1 VIRPARL
8 VALAAALV
16 WAAPASAEHLTV
28 ALSTGEV
35 KISSNFTGAPVTLF
49 GVIERDAQSAS
60 RPGGYQVA
68 TLVQGPPES
77 VIVRRKDRILGVW
90 ANSASETILA
100 PPSFYMINSSGK
112 IADLAPAP
120 TLERHRLGFA
130 NTRFDYRNRPRAN
143 DPRAAEFR
151 EAFLRIKE
159 NAGLY
164 TENEDAIEFIGD
176 SVFRT
181 TVWVPA
187 NSPVGFYRVSVF
199 LFADGALLTRT
210 DQSFRISKS
219 GFEQY
224 ISVFAREKSFVY
236 GFLCALM
243 ALFTGWLGGVI
254 FRRD

>member
-1 VIRPARL
+1 VIRPAHL
-8 VALAAALV
+8 VALAAAMA
-16 WAAPASAEHLTV
+16 WAVPASAEHLTI

-49 GVIERDAQSAS
+49 GVIERDAQSVS
-60 RPGGYQVA
+60 RSGGYQVA
-68 TLVQGPPES
+68 ALVQGPPES
-77 VIVRRKDRILGVW
+77 VIVRRKDRFLGVW

-100 PPSFYMINSSGK
+100 PPSFYMVNSSGA
-112 IADLAPAP
+112 IADLASTP
-120 TLERHRLGFA
+120 TLERYRIGFA
-130 NTRFDYRNRPRAN
+130 NTLFDYRNRPQAN

-187 NSPVGFYRVSVF
+187 NAPVGFYRVSVF
-199 LFADGALLTRT
+199 LFADSGLLARA
-210 DQSFRISKS
+210 DQSFRISKT

-224 ISVFAREKSFVY
+224 ISAFAREKSFVY
-236 GFLCALM
+236 GFLCA
-243 ALFTGWLGGVI
+243 ALALVTGWLGGVI

>member
-1 VIRPARL
+1 MGRAHLITFAAVLIWAVPA
-8 VALAAALV
+8 A
-16 WAAPASAEHLTV
+16 AEHLTV

-49 GVIERDAQSAS
+49 GVIERDAMSAS
-60 RPGGYQVA
+60 RSRYRVA
-68 TLVQGPPES
+68 VLVQGPPES
-77 VIVRRKDRILGVW
+77 VVVRRKDRILGVW

-100 PPSFYMINSSGK
+100 PPSFYMVNSSGT
-112 IADLAPAP
+112 IADLAPVT
-120 TLERHRLGFA
+120 TLERYRLGFA
-130 NTRFDYRNRPRAN
+130 NNQFDYRNRPQAN

-151 EAFLRIKE
+151 DAFLRIKE

-164 TENEDAIEFIGD
+164 TENEDAVEFIGD

-181 TVWVPA
+181 TIWVPA
-187 NSPVGFYRVSVF
+187 NAPVGFYRVSVF
-199 LFADGALLTRT
+199 LFSDGAILART
-210 DQSFRISKS
+210 DQSFRISKT

-236 GFLCALM
+236 GFLVAAL
-243 ALFTGWLGGVI
+243 ALVTGWLGGVI

>member
-1 VIRPARL
+1 MSRARFL
-8 VALAAALV
+8 ALAATLA
-16 WAAPASAEHLTV
+16 WAAPAAAEHLTV

-60 RPGGYQVA
+60 RSGGYRVA

-100 PPSFYMINSSGK
+100 PPSFYIINASGT

-120 TLERHRLGFA
+120 VLERYQLGLA
-130 NTRFDYRNRPRAN
+130 NARFDYRGRPQAN

-151 EAFLRIKE
+151 DAFLRIKQ

-164 TENEDAIEFIGD
+164 TENEQAIDFIGNNI
-176 SVFRT
+176 FRT

-199 LFADGALLTRT
+199 LFADGGLLART
-210 DQSFRISKS
+210 DQSFRISKT

-224 ISVFAREKSFVY
+224 ISAFAREKSFVY

-243 ALFTGWLGGVI
+243 ALVTGWVGGVI

>member
-1 VIRPARL
+1 MRRACFL
-8 VALAAALV
+8 AFAAALV
-16 WAAPASAEHLTV
+16 WAAPAAAEHLTV

-60 RPGGYQVA
+60 RSGGYRVA

-77 VIVRRKDRILGVW
+77 VIVRRKDRLVGVW

-100 PPSFYMINSSGK
+100 PPSFYTINSSGP
-112 IADLAPAP
+112 IADLAPTP
-120 TLERHRLGFA
+120 TLARYRLGFA
-130 NTRFDYRNRPRAN
+130 NTKFDSRTRPQAN

-151 EAFLRIKE
+151 DAFLRIKE

-164 TENEDAIEFIGD
+164 TENEDSVEFIGD

-181 TVWVPA
+181 TIWVPA
-187 NSPVGFYRVSVF
+187 NAPVGFYRVSVF
-199 LFADGALLTRT
+199 LFSDGGLLART
-210 DQSFRISKS
+210 DQSFRISKT

-224 ISVFAREKSFVY
+224 ISAFAREKSFVY
-236 GFLCALM
+236 GFLCA
-243 ALFTGWLGGVI
+243 ALALVTGWLGGVI

>member
-1 VIRPARL
+1 VIRPAHL
-8 VALAAALV
+8 VALAAALA
-16 WAAPASAEHLTV
+16 WAVPASAEHLTI

-49 GVIERDAQSAS
+49 GVIERDAQSVS
-60 RPGGYQVA
+60 RSGGYQVA

-100 PPSFYMINSSGK
+100 PPSFYMINSSK
-112 IADLAPAP
+112 TIEDLAPTP
-120 TLERHRLGFA
+120 TLERYRLGFA
-130 NTRFDYRNRPRAN
+130 NTPFDYRNRPQAN

-151 EAFLRIKE
+151 EAFLRIKQ

-164 TENEDAIEFIGD
+164 
-176 SVFRT
+176 

-199 LFADGALLTRT
+199 LFADGALLGRT
-210 DQSFRISKS
+210 DQSFRISKT

-224 ISVFAREKSFVY
+224 ISAFSREKSFVY
-236 GFLCALM
+236 GFLCAAM
-243 ALFTGWLGGVI
+243 ALVTGWLGGVI